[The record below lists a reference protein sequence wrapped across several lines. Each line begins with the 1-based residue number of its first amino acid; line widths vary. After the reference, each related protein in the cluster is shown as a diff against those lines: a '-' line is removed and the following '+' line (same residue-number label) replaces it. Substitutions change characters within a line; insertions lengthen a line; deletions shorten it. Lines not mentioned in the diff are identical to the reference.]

1 MSGPVF
7 PDHANPAATEKSI
20 MTHHKNI
27 TSPRAV
33 SAPPSTRACGRD
45 GRNVEI
51 PRGFIAN
58 QGRDGRM
65 VAIPAGSGYLE
76 GEDGRLVVIPS
87 GFIGIENAK
96 GRVVPK
102 AR

>member
-1 MSGPVF
+1 
-7 PDHANPAATEKSI
+7 
-20 MTHHKNI
+20 MTHHTPTAKPKN
-27 TSPRAV
+27 V
-33 SAPPSTRACGRD
+33 VPPVPSEVVACGRD
-45 GRNVEI
+45 GRTIKI

-65 VAIPAGSGYLE
+65 VAIPVGSGYLE

-87 GFIGIENAK
+87 GFVGIENAK